1 MRVYAWLALSGLAVG
16 ILFTGCKKGETV
28 APGDQPA
35 ATVVATVNGKPLLFA
50 EMSKRA
56 DGYLKHAMTE
66 ENLMFASNMLG
77 QAKEFYRKK
86 AIESFVYRTV
96 MLDEAARLKITVNQ
110 GDRTLGLQQLAFALS
125 KKGSS
130 TNAYFNNG
138 PQPPDIMR
146 RDFED
151 GLVIEKLLNQ
161 EVQKKIRIND
171 KEVEEVAASIAV
183 SNELKRAKLETI
195 RKQIVNGAAFEDV
208 AKTVSE
214 CASAKKGGDLGEF
227 SRGKMDKAFEDVAFK
242 LKVGELSPVF
252 ETKYGFHLLKV
263 VAHNKEQPA
272 KNAVPAVPETVR
284 ALHILIRRLSDDRTR
299 IATMLYKNHYQRG
312 CKQMFEEL
320 KAQAK
325 IECPLY
331 PSMTFTG
338 NGK

>member
-1 MRVYAWLALSGLAVG
+1 MRYDSWLVMIGLVVG
-16 ILFTGCKKGETV
+16 VLFTGCKKGETV

-35 ATVVATVNGKPLLFA
+35 ATVVATVNGKSLLFG

-86 AIESFVYRTV
+86 AIESFVYRTI
-96 MLDEAARLKITVNQ
+96 MLDEAARLKITVTP

-125 KKGSS
+125 KKGSN

-138 PQPPDIMR
+138 PQPPEIMR

-195 RKQIVNGAAFEDV
+195 RKQIVDGAAFEDV
-208 AKTVSE
+208 AKSVSE
-214 CASAKKGGDLGEF
+214 CGSAKKGGDLGEF
-227 SRGKMDKAFEDVAFK
+227 ARGKMDKAFEEVAFN

-252 ETKYGFHLLKV
+252 ETQYGFHILKI
-263 VAHNKEQPA
+263 VAHNKAQPA
-272 KNAVPAVPETVR
+272 KNDVPAVPETVR
-284 ALHILIRRLSDDRTR
+284 ALHILIRRLSDDRTK
-299 IATMLYKNHYQRG
+299 IATTLYKTHYRQG
-312 CKQMFEEL
+312 CKQMFEDL

-325 IECPLY
+325 IECPLF
-331 PSMTFTG
+331 PTMTLTG